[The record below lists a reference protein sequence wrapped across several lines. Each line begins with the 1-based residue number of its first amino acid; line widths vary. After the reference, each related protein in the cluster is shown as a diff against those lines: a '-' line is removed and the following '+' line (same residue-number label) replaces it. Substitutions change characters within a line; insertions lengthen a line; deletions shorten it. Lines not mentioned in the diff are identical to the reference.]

1 MNRSI
6 YVAVP
11 LLSLLVVLQMTL
23 LPHLQLAGIT
33 PQLAIVA
40 AISWAL
46 QRGALEGMVWAF
58 LAGMLLDAF
67 SYTPLGVTALA
78 LMLAIFATTRLQ
90 KVLPETPV
98 FLPILMTG
106 LVFAGYLLLSVTLLR
121 LTGHRFSWANISLL
135 PPFVVFHAVL
145 GLPAYWLAGYLDR
158 FLYPR
163 PIEA

>member
-1 MNRSI
+1 MNRSL

-11 LLSLLVVLQMTL
+11 LIALLVVLQMSV

-67 SYTPLGVTALA
+67 SYTPLGITALA
-78 LMLAIFATTRLQ
+78 LMLAIYAITRLQ

-98 FLPILMTG
+98 FMPIIMTG
-106 LVFAGYLLLSVTLLR
+106 LVFAGYLLLSLLLLR
-121 LTGHRFSWANISLL
+121 LTGHRFSWANASLL
-135 PPFVVFHAVL
+135 PPSVVFHAVL
-145 GLPAYWLAGYLDR
+145 GLPAYWLASSLDR
-158 FLYPR
+158 LLYPR
-163 PIEA
+163 AIEA

>member
-1 MNRSI
+1 MNRSL

-11 LLSLLVVLQMTL
+11 LLSLLVILQVTL

-40 AISWAL
+40 AIGWAV

-67 SYTPLGVTALA
+67 SFTPIGVTALA
-78 LMLAIFATTRLQ
+78 LMLAILGATRLQ
-90 KVLPETPV
+90 KVVPETPV
-98 FLPILMTG
+98 LLPILMTG
-106 LVFAGYLLLSVTLLR
+106 LVFAGYLLLSLILLR
-121 LTGHRFSWANISLL
+121 LTGHSFSWTNISLL
-135 PPFVVFHAVL
+135 TPSIIFHAVL
-145 GLPAYWLAGYLDR
+145 GWPAFWLAGLLDR